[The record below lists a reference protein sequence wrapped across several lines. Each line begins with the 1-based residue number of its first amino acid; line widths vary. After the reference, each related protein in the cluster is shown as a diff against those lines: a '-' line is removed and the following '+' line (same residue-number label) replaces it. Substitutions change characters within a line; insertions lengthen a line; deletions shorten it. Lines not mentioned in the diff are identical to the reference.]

1 MKIDSTVTWLM
12 PVRNGMPYL
21 PQTLRAIVEQSFTN
35 HKILVWDN
43 GSTDGTREELR
54 RWIPARIPGRVIS
67 DQPMRLG
74 RSLAALAEMANTE
87 LCARI
92 DADDICHPQRLERQI
107 AFLRANPEVGLL
119 GCQVELIDERGQVKD
134 EPGWVYPTADADLRW
149 RTRWHTPF
157 CHPSVMFRKSAVL
170 KAGNY
175 QDAQPFEDLD
185 LAMRLAN
192 VTEFANLPEKL
203 LNYRRA
209 RTSSTGEISE
219 FLSLDRGAA
228 RKNIAL
234 LFPGI
239 QDPQRAMELWEA
251 THPIQGNMKS
261 RVQHIWQLERA
272 ATSLA
277 EAVGKPSNYFTSTG
291 AFRDQQYA
299 LKARAWRRFGLMP
312 LVAIKARVMH
322 ASSSS

>member
-1 MKIDSTVTWLM
+1 
-12 PVRNGMPYL
+12 MPYL
-21 PQTLRAIVEQSFTN
+21 PQTLRALAEQSYTN

-43 GSTDGTREELR
+43 GSRDGTLEELR

-67 DQPMRLG
+67 EQPMRLG
-74 RSLAALAEMANTE
+74 QSLAALTETADTE

-107 AFLRANPEVGLL
+107 AFLRANPGVGLL
-119 GCQVELIDERGQVKD
+119 GCQVELIDARGQQKG
-134 EPGWVYPTADADLRW
+134 EPGWVYPITDAELRW
-149 RTRWHTPF
+149 RTRWHTQF

-185 LAMRLAN
+185 LAMRMAN

-203 LNYRRA
+203 LRYRRA
-209 RTSSTGEISE
+209 RTSATGGISE
-219 FLSLDRGAA
+219 FLPLDRRAA
-228 RKNIAL
+228 RTNIAL

-251 THPIQGNMKS
+251 THPSQWNMKS
-261 RVQHIWQLERA
+261 RVQHIWQLQRA
-272 ATSLA
+272 ATRLA
-277 EAVGKPSNYFTSTG
+277 EAVGKPSNYFRSTR

-299 LKARAWRRFGLMP
+299 LKARACRRFGLMP
-312 LVAIKARVMH
+312 LVALKARVMQ